1 MSEYPNFFKLLEKL
15 QTLDKIVWQPWRHFV
30 TFVQGKEDY
39 HIRTQPL
46 PAPASWGPASILD
59 PFVTWADKHSTV
71 PAAVHCLSLDESEL
85 LKLDGQSGA
94 DFLRGLGVSED
105 YINHFWG
112 FLSHA
117 ILNVPVEEV
126 SAAALVRFFRRLV
139 GRSSMEM
146 GFSGCGLGELLTPA
160 KQLLE
165 KLGSSV
171 RTNVEVTGFLGS
183 ARCEGVVLD
192 SGEEIRPKL
201 GVISSLPPQTFL
213 PLVPPAWETAGFR
226 SLEALKPCQYISVYI
241 WFDRKVTEGKQMWA
255 RTYNKNDL
263 NCEFYDFSEI
273 YPGKDSRGQP
283 WKERPS
289 FVGSNIIDSGRL
301 AALSDEEIVQGTLR
315 EMQERFPR
323 AMEAKVQHSVVNRIP
338 MAIHRPVVG
347 TESLRPDQATKVPG
361 LYLSGCW
368 TRTEFPSS
376 MESAARSG
384 FLAAD
389 ALLRGSGRQSQAA
402 VSYGPISLSARL
414 VGKLD
419 ILRPLLLAP
428 LFRGLVSLS
437 GGVTPKSKL

>member
-1 MSEYPNFFKLLEKL
+1 M
-15 QTLDKIVWQPWRHFV
+15 
-30 TFVQGKEDY
+30 
-39 HIRTQPL
+39 
-46 PAPASWGPASILD
+46 
-59 PFVTWADKHSTV
+59 
-71 PAAVHCLSLDESEL
+71 
-85 LKLDGQSGA
+85 
-94 DFLRGLGVSED
+94 
-105 YINHFWG
+105 
-112 FLSHA
+112 
-117 ILNVPVEEV
+117 
-126 SAAALVRFFRRLV
+126 
-139 GRSSMEM
+139 
-146 GFSGCGLGELLTPA
+146 
-160 KQLLE
+160 
-165 KLGSSV
+165 
-171 RTNVEVTGFLGS
+171 
-183 ARCEGVVLD
+183 VLD